1 MWGLN
6 REREAETKQNKTQ
19 TELKLQEVL
28 TVISF
33 ISWVYLASPLLTPH
47 PNIAFN
53 RYLTFGYLTKG
64 LFFPRPAALSPTLGF
79 RNIFQTRY

>member
-1 MWGLN
+1 M
-6 REREAETKQNKTQ
+6 RQKQNKTTQ

-33 ISWVYLASPLLTPH
+33 ISWLYLASPLLTPH
-47 PNIAFN
+47 PNLAFN
-53 RYLTFGYLTKG
+53 RYLTFGYLTNL
-64 LFFPRPAALSPTLGF
+64 LFFPCPAARSPTLGF